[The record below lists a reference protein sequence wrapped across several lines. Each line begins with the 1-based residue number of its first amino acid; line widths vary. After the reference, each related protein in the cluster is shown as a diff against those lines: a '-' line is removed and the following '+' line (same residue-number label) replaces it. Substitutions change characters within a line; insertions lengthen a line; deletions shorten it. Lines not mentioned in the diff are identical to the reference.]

1 MSKSNTIKPKRG
13 TLLTIALVLVILH
26 GLFMTAVYWTTLGN
40 VGREA
45 APWVLPVMVL
55 ASLASVIAGA
65 AMWFWKKWGI
75 YLYFL
80 AAVVTTVVT
89 LIMTGSLYMVFAGLI
104 PMIIVLYI
112 IYPHLKHFD

>member
-1 MSKSNTIKPKRG
+1 MSQAKTNKPHRG
-13 TLLTIALVLVILH
+13 TLLTIALVLVVLH
-26 GLFMTAVYWTTLGN
+26 GLFMTAVYWTTIGN
-40 VGREA
+40 VGEVA
-45 APWVLPVMVL
+45 SWVLPVMVV
-55 ASLASVIAGA
+55 ALASVIAGV

-89 LIMTGSLYMVFAGLI
+89 LIITGSLYMVFAGLI

-112 IYPHLKHFD
+112 IYPRLKHFD